1 MSYSK
6 KETYKVTKKLY
17 HLLRNH
23 SDQIHFQ
30 KLYQN
35 VHGSYSNETHDITV
49 DYRRD
54 IISTLIHEALHHWYP
69 EWSETKVRQH
79 ESSIINALSAKQIKN
94 ILRVIGA
101 TV

>member
-1 MSYSK
+1 MGYSK
-6 KETYKVTKKLY
+6 KETYRVTKRLY
-17 HLLRNH
+17 YLLRTH

-35 VHGSYSNETHDITV
+35 VYGSYSNDTHDITI

-54 IISTLIHEALHHWYP
+54 IIATLIHEALHHWYP
-69 EWSETKVRQH
+69 SWNETKVRQH
-79 ESSIINALSAKQIKN
+79 ESLIINALTARQIKN
-94 ILRVIGA
+94 ILRVIGE